1 MERFY
6 SVAAVTVVLLVLLH
20 HLLMKRRK
28 HQRLPPGPRFAF
40 PILGHLPLLKKPLH
54 VSLADLAAR
63 HGPIVHLRLG
73 SRHTFVIGSVELAK
87 ECFSGE
93 LDVAIANRP
102 HFPSIKEASFD
113 YSVLSLANYGAHWR
127 TMRRV
132 ATVHLLSAHRV
143 NIMSD
148 DVIARELRA
157 MVRRLAARASSSR
170 VELKRRLFEL
180 SHSVLME
187 IMAQTR
193 NTYSEDE
200 DMSKEAREMKE
211 IIEAIAPLVGVANLW
226 DYIPLLRWLD
236 VYGAERKLTDA
247 VNRRN
252 VFIYKMIDA
261 ERQKLKQMEERKSG
275 GDTDDKK
282 SMIGVMLELQK
293 TEPDVYTDTFIN
305 ALVATTSTTMEWAM
319 TLLLNHPDVLNK
331 AQQEIDS
338 NVGEGRLLDKN
349 DLPHLPYLHCIISE
363 TLRLYPAVPM
373 LLPHEAS
380 TDCKI
385 HGYDVPAGSMVL
397 VNAYAI
403 HRDPAIWE
411 DPEEFRPERFEHGKA
426 EGKIMM
432 PFGMGRRKCPGEN
445 LAMRTMG
452 LVLGVLLQCF
462 DWSRVGDGEGTP
474 EEAAMPPR
482 LFTTASLQLHA
493 SRTTPNRCHA
503 DTHEETDKVRQ
514 GAAWGGGGGVQETRG
529 Q

>member
-1 MERFY
+1 
-6 SVAAVTVVLLVLLH
+6 
-20 HLLMKRRK
+20 MKRSK
-28 HQRLPPGPRFAF
+28 RLPPGPRFAF

-54 VSLADLAAR
+54 LSLADLAAR

-73 SRHTFVIGSVELAK
+73 SRHTFVIGSVDLAK

-102 HFPSIKEASFD
+102 HFTSIKEASFD

-157 MVRRLAARASSSR
+157 MVRRLAARASSR

-200 DMSKEAREMKE
+200 DMSKEAREMKD

-236 VYGAERKLTDA
+236 VCGAERKLKDA
-247 VNRRN
+247 VNRR
-252 VFIYKMIDA
+252 MIDA
-261 ERQKLKQMEERKSG
+261 ERQKLKHLERKSS

-293 TEPDVYTDTFIN
+293 TEPEVYTDTFIN
-305 ALVATTSTTMEWAM
+305 ALVANLLGAGTETTSTTMEWAM
-319 TLLLNHPDVLNK
+319 TLLLNHPDVLK
-331 AQQEIDS
+331 RAQEEIDS
-338 NVGEGRLLDKN
+338 NIGEGRLLDKN

-373 LLPHEAS
+373 LLPHAHTRHPPTARS
-380 TDCKI
+380 TDTMSRQ
-385 HGYDVPAGSMVL
+385 GRWSLSM
-397 VNAYAI
+397 
-403 HRDPAIWE
+403 R
-411 DPEEFRPERFEHGKA
+411 
-426 EGKIMM
+426 M
-432 PFGMGRRKCPGEN
+432 PSTGIRRYGRTRRSSGRRGSSTAKQRE
-445 LAMRTMG
+445 
-452 LVLGVLLQCF
+452 
-462 DWSRVGDGEGTP
+462 
-474 EEAAMPPR
+474 R
-482 LFTTASLQLHA
+482 L
-493 SRTTPNRCHA
+493 
-503 DTHEETDKVRQ
+503 
-514 GAAWGGGGGVQETRG
+514 
-529 Q
+529 

>member
-6 SVAAVTVVLLVLLH
+6 YVAAVTIVLLVMLH
-20 HLLMKRRK
+20 HLLMKRSK
-28 HQRLPPGPRFAF
+28 RLPPGPRFAF

-54 VSLADLAAR
+54 LSLADLAAR

-73 SRHTFVIGSVELAK
+73 SRHTFVIGSVDLAK

-102 HFPSIKEASFD
+102 HFTSIKEASFD

-157 MVRRLAARASSSR
+157 MVRRLAARASSR

-200 DMSKEAREMKE
+200 DMSKEAREMKD

-236 VYGAERKLTDA
+236 VCGAERKLKDA

-252 VFIYKMIDA
+252 VF
-261 ERQKLKQMEERKSG
+261 
-275 GDTDDKK
+275 
-282 SMIGVMLELQK
+282 
-293 TEPDVYTDTFIN
+293 
-305 ALVATTSTTMEWAM
+305 
-319 TLLLNHPDVLNK
+319 
-331 AQQEIDS
+331 
-338 NVGEGRLLDKN
+338 
-349 DLPHLPYLHCIISE
+349 C
-363 TLRLYPAVPM
+363 
-373 LLPHEAS
+373 
-380 TDCKI
+380 
-385 HGYDVPAGSMVL
+385 
-397 VNAYAI
+397 
-403 HRDPAIWE
+403 
-411 DPEEFRPERFEHGKA
+411 
-426 EGKIMM
+426 
-432 PFGMGRRKCPGEN
+432 
-445 LAMRTMG
+445 
-452 LVLGVLLQCF
+452 
-462 DWSRVGDGEGTP
+462 
-474 EEAAMPPR
+474 
-482 LFTTASLQLHA
+482 
-493 SRTTPNRCHA
+493 
-503 DTHEETDKVRQ
+503 
-514 GAAWGGGGGVQETRG
+514 
-529 Q
+529 